1 MDEIIS
7 NIKTELFFRDRLM
20 EEKRQKMIAL
30 ENQRNLAGIANV
42 ENQNNQDNI
51 AATVNANMQQLNI
64 LQHLNANLNP
74 ALPPLPIPPAPVPN
88 PVPMEVDENNNEN
101 AG

>member
-1 MDEIIS
+1 
-7 NIKTELFFRDRLM
+7 M

-30 ENQRNLAGIANV
+30 ENQRNLAGIGNP

-64 LQHLNANLNP
+64 LQHLNANMNP
-74 ALPPLPIPPAPVPN
+74 ALPPVPVPPAPVPN
-88 PVPMEVDENNNEN
+88 PHPVPMEIDENNNEN
-101 AG
+101 TA

>member
-1 MDEIIS
+1 
-7 NIKTELFFRDRLM
+7 M

-30 ENQRNLAGIANV
+30 ENQRNLAGIGNP
-42 ENQNNQDNI
+42 ETQNNQDNI

-74 ALPPLPIPPAPVPN
+74 ALPPIPADPPAPVPN
-88 PVPMEVDENNNEN
+88 PHPIPMEVDENNNEN
-101 AG
+101 AA